1 MHLAKKG
8 QDCFLILTRYALN
21 SNKEEMRWM
30 SYYGDYL
37 LIFTTHSLS
46 NQKQQILQI
55 LQENLRAHLPKQ
67 QLSSKILSSQK
78 SNGHILILLESP
90 DKVLILPAMAQNY
103 SFTILKLNHLL
114 HDMHGLLYNHSSIN
128 IISRPRLHYLN
139 CYHYCSFLCVSN
151 TVHISSKMRV

>member
-1 MHLAKKG
+1 
-8 QDCFLILTRYALN
+8 
-21 SNKEEMRWM
+21 M

-37 LIFTTHSLS
+37 LIFIIHNLS
-46 NQKQQILQI
+46 NQKQQILRI

-103 SFTILKLNHLL
+103 FFTILKLNHLP
-114 HDMHGLLYNHSSIN
+114 HDMHGLLNNHSFIN
-128 IISRPRLHYLN
+128 IISRLRLHYLN
-139 CYHYCSFLCVSN
+139 CYRYCSFLCVSN
-151 TVHISSKMRV
+151 TVHISRKMRAQEHTVDPHSTQLY